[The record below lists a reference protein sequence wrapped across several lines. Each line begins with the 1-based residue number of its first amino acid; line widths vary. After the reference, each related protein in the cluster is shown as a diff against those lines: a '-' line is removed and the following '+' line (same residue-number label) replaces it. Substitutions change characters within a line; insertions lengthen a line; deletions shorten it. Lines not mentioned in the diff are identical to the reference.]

1 MINREQLLDSLDQ
14 LDDELLLEADQAR
27 QQRSRRKI
35 PRGLTAAACVALVL
49 LATLTVEAQSGAV
62 SSLLAPLFGG
72 TRTEIVDHIG
82 SPIGASVSADGY
94 TITADAIIGDRY
106 NLAVVYTLTRDDGQP
121 LPENLRFQ
129 EWETRYKFL
138 GFFGIG
144 SGGGSLSGIKNEED
158 PSQYQIIEQWS
169 GDVPLL
175 GRMCRTTFGGLVQW
189 NEDGTETLL
198 AEGPWTLSYT
208 ASYTD
213 ATETI
218 RLPETVVQNEYGV
231 ELEIGK
237 LRLSPVG
244 LYMDL
249 EFLTV
254 LDDTPKMLDVPV
266 SIIGADGTETQLS
279 GNCGANYAEGDT
291 TANGHYTAMFPVPQ
305 FREEIAGLRICDTV
319 VWLPES

>member
-1 MINREQLLDSLDQ
+1 M
-14 LDDELLLEADQAR
+14 
-27 QQRSRRKI
+27 
-35 PRGLTAAACVALVL
+35 
-49 LATLTVEAQSGAV
+49 
-62 SSLLAPLFGG
+62 
-72 TRTEIVDHIG
+72 
-82 SPIGASVSADGY
+82 
-94 TITADAIIGDRY
+94 
-106 NLAVVYTLTRDDGQP
+106 
-121 LPENLRFQ
+121 
-129 EWETRYKFL
+129 
-138 GFFGIG
+138 
-144 SGGGSLSGIKNEED
+144 
-158 PSQYQIIEQWS
+158 
-169 GDVPLL
+169 
-175 GRMCRTTFGGLVQW
+175 
-189 NEDGTETLL
+189 L

-231 ELEIGK
+231 DLEIEK

-244 LYMDL
+244 LHMDL
-249 EFLTV
+249 NFLTV

-279 GNCGANYAEGDT
+279 GNCGANYTEGDT